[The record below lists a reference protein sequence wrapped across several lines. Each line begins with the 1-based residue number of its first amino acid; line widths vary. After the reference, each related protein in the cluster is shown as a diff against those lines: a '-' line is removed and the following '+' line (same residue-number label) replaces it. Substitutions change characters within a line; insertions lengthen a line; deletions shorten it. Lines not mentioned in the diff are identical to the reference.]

1 MGMKKKYRLHTIS
14 VRSLIGYA
22 EAVDGERY
30 SFHLSRSATRK
41 CFLYRSDEQDDCA
54 LFHQIMCVLH
64 DGSFPEQDEEET
76 VIPDL
81 RRIPRSWRPHL

>member
-1 MGMKKKYRLHTIS
+1 MRLLTYPAP
-14 VRSLIGYA
+14 YA

-30 SFHLSRSATRK
+30 SFHLSRIATRK

-64 DGSFPEQDEEET
+64 GGSFPEQNEAET
-76 VIPDL
+76 VIPNL
-81 RRIPRSWRPHL
+81 EHVIF